1 MSRLTAEAFAKMID
15 GCSYGKE
22 LTKEQRQLAKENGLV
37 VVYGASDDLMEFDG
51 AICDEMDCYGGGTT
65 FLNREGLLKS
75 PDCGC
80 EECEYFK
87 NYVRQNY
94 RSITSFWCRED
105 GYAWTYETEIPHA
118 TFEIWDEGERY
129 CRGLVFSVDDL
140 KQGLAQPFNRI
151 AALKGAGF
159 LG

>member
-51 AICDEMDCYGGGTT
+51 AIYDEMDCYGGCTA
-65 FLNREGLLKS
+65 FLHREGFLKS
-75 PDCGC
+75 PDCDC

-118 TFEIWDEGERY
+118 TFEIWDEGERFT
-129 CRGLVFSVDDL
+129 RFREQLVGEV
-140 KQGLAQPFNRI
+140 LAQPFNRI